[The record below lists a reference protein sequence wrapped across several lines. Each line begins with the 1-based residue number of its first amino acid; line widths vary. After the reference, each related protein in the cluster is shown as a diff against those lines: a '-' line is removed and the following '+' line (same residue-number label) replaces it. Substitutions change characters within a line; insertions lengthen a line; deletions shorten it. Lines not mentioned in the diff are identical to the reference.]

1 MHRPLFSRGSVHIVE
16 DGNVNHF
23 DTFDIEISK
32 AKKILELKKAVF
44 VFFDNNDLLVL
55 PHEKLKYF
63 ERKKYFKNGKIIEE
77 DIFASYER
85 DFWEEFKK
93 VNKRFF

>member
-44 VFFDNNDLLVL
+44 ILFDDTYLIL
-55 PHEKLKYF
+55 PHEKMKYF
-63 ERKKYFKNGKIIEE
+63 ERKKFFE
-77 DIFASYER
+77 D
-85 DFWEEFKK
+85 
-93 VNKRFF
+93 